1 MTNKINMSEIYVIY
15 HLNSDGS
22 LRGQTKEEAIAEG
35 IPRALWDKTDETYL
49 ATKSTVDAAMQ
60 HFQEVE
66 LPAAKMILTEDNRNI
81 FQCGHVYSAAI
92 IALID
97 FVKRSSGDPDWAP
110 CDYDG
115 DDFLAEMNS
124 LAEAGLALLSD
135 DWPSDETHDWWN
147 TVQAH
152 VPSLWI

>member
-1 MTNKINMSEIYVIY
+1 MSENYVIY
-15 HLNSDGS
+15 HLNEDGS
-22 LRGQTKEEAIAEG
+22 LQGQTEEEAIAEG

-66 LPAAKMILTEDNRNI
+66 LPAAKMNLTEDNRNI
-81 FQCGHVYSAAI
+81 FQCGHVYMAAI
-92 IALID
+92 IALTD
-97 FVKRSSGDPDWAP
+97 FVRRSSSGPQWTQ
-110 CDYDG
+110 CDYEG
-115 DDFLAEMNS
+115 EDFVEEMES
-124 LAEAGLALLSD
+124 LAKAGLTLQSD

-147 TVQAH
+147 TVQSH